1 MIFLTGDTHGFHD
14 ADKVF
19 KLSARIPQIT
29 DDKENYLIIAGDF
42 GCIWRYPERAHL
54 KVNSNDLHTIEYIY
68 EDAPFVTLFV
78 DGNHENHKVL
88 NELPVSKKWGGCVH
102 QLTPYCYHLMRGEVF
117 SIQGKTLLAMG
128 GALSV
133 DKDLRKENESWWSE
147 ELICQSDYDN
157 AMNNLA
163 KYNNTV
169 DCVVTHTCP
178 TPVALELE
186 KELPPYDT
194 GLWGQKKTDQSCQ
207 FLEDLRKQIQ
217 FKEWFF
223 GHFHVISD
231 ITYDN
236 HEFHC
241 MYNNIKGITD

>member
-14 ADKVF
+14 ADKIF
-19 KLSARIPQIT
+19 KLSSRVPEIT
-29 DDKENYLIIAGDF
+29 EDKENYLIVAGDF
-42 GCIWRYPERAHL
+42 GCICRYPERASL
-54 KVNSNDLHTIEYIY
+54 KLNSNDLHTIEYIY
-68 EDAPFVTLFV
+68 EDAPFITLFV
-78 DGNHENHKVL
+78 DGNHENHTVL
-88 NELPVSKKWGGCVH
+88 NQLPVSKKWGGCVH

-117 SIQGKTLLAMG
+117 TIQDKTFLAMG

-133 DKDLRKENESWWSE
+133 DKDLRKEGESWWPE
-147 ELICQSDYDN
+147 ELIYQKDYDN
-157 AMNNLA
+157 AMNNMA
-163 KYNNTV
+163 KHNNTV
-169 DCVVTHTCP
+169 DYVVTHTCP
-178 TPVALELE
+178 TPVGIELE

-194 GLWGQKKTDQSCQ
+194 WLWGQKKTDQSCQ

-241 MYNNIKGITD
+241 MYNNIKGITS